1 MARVE
6 LGPEAL
12 ADLDSLAAL
21 IEGDGGPARADA
33 YLARLRRRIAAL
45 ATFPDGGRPLPAL
58 GPGIRLLGFERRV
71 ALVYRRTQDRV
82 VVLRV
87 LYAGR
92 QPGSAT
98 AG

>member
-12 ADLDSLAAL
+12 ADLDALSVL
-21 IEGDGGPARADA
+21 IERDGGPARADA
-33 YLARLRRRIAAL
+33 CLARLRRRIAAL
-45 ATFPDGGRPLPAL
+45 ETFPDGGRPVPAL
-58 GPGIRLLGFERRV
+58 GPGVRQLGFERRV
-71 ALVYRRTQDRV
+71 TIVYRRTQDRV
-82 VVLRV
+82 IVLRV

>member
-1 MARVE
+1 VARVE

-12 ADLDSLAAL
+12 ADLDALSAL
-21 IEGDGGPARADA
+21 IESDGGPARADA
-33 YLARLRRRIAAL
+33 YLAIV
-45 ATFPDGGRPLPAL
+45 D
-58 GPGIRLLGFERRV
+58 
-71 ALVYRRTQDRV
+71 RRTQDRV
-82 VVLRV
+82 IVLRV